1 MWPCLHYVRR
11 SNLKGQPHFHCNA
24 SVPCNINPS
33 REWRFS
39 NTLFQP
45 EKIPN
50 ALLLLFP
57 HSYFKFK
64 GILELNSSKEADF
77 CLFVC
82 LFLFPAMIWDTI
94 HQNEDIIRILPRQSP
109 STFSSPGNRGLN
121 LFFSFYLA
129 GTFVFQIKSLDFLP
143 KLSSLLCVSI
153 CSYRKTLLVGIDEKT
168 ISIDMDMSTKTNVTE
183 VIEIS
188 VSWKT
193 MGRRSGHY
201 YELSLYVLN
210 SY

>member
-82 LFLFPAMIWDTI
+82 LFLFPAWFEIQYTKMKTSYEFF
-94 HQNEDIIRILPRQSP
+94 QGNPPPLSLPPVTEGSI
-109 STFSSPGNRGLN
+109 F
-121 LFFSFYLA
+121 FFSFYLA

-153 CSYRKTLLVGIDEKT
+153 CSYRKTLLVGIGEKT
-168 ISIDMDMSTKTNVTE
+168 ISIDMDMSTKTNVT
-183 VIEIS
+183 
-188 VSWKT
+188 KAFN
-193 MGRRSGHY
+193 GKPQFCF
-201 YELSLYVLN
+201 
-210 SY
+210 

>member
-1 MWPCLHYVRR
+1 MWPCLHYVRL
-11 SNLKGQPHFHCNA
+11 SNLKGQPYCYCIACRATSIRHENDAFQIH
-24 SVPCNINPS
+24 
-33 REWRFS
+33 FS
-39 NTLFQP
+39 NRK
-45 EKIPN
+45 KIPN
-50 ALLLLFP
+50 ALLPLFP

-153 CSYRKTLLVGIDEKT
+153 CSYRKTLLVGIGEKT

-188 VSWKT
+188 V
-193 MGRRSGHY
+193 
-201 YELSLYVLN
+201 
-210 SY
+210 